1 MIRSWNVIAR
11 SRWSQISPRIWPV
24 IKHIRLMLALGSFML
39 VFTIVSQILSHGQ
52 DYWPFL
58 VHRWGW
64 DLTTV
69 QQGRIYFAWTGL
81 FFATAPQNFYGVL
94 LLLLITMGFLEYR
107 HSTRLAA
114 LGFFVIGSIAS
125 IITLML
131 LWPLSSA
138 RVTYVRVALYTPDM
152 GASTACF
159 VCLGMLLMNE
169 KGRLRNI
176 LLFGVLIIL
185 AGLVFRNTPYN
196 IDLLTD
202 MLVDWPG
209 AFFLGGNTKNES
221 VSFRQV
227 HNHSRIII

>member
-11 SRWSQISPRIWPV
+11 SRWSQISPRIWHV

-114 LGFFVIGSIAS
+114 LGFFVIGPIAS

-138 RVTYVRVALYTPDM
+138 GVTYVRVALYTPDM

-185 AGLVFRNTPYN
+185 AGLVFQNTPYN
-196 IDLLTD
+196 IDHLD
-202 MLVDWPG
+202 GYLVGIGSG
-209 AFFLGGNTKNES
+209 AFLSWWKHKKRVRFIPPS
-221 VSFRQV
+221 A
-227 HNHSRIII
+227 